1 MPSGQRILT
10 EKLPSLK
17 GQAELVFKEVFK
29 IMLNCSLLDLLFLW
43 FRKPVCCK
51 LDYFNYSSVKYVG
64 LSLKKKKKEFN
75 FCGLWKSEKPKAQ
88 LKADSLGENFSLF
101 FPSNRIFL
109 NVCLMGS
116 WSPKAE
122 VRCPIS
128 SFFFPLGTPCFQK
141 ALAI

>member
-64 LSLKKKKKEFN
+64 LSLKKKKKSLISVAYESQ
-75 FCGLWKSEKPKAQ
+75 KS
-88 LKADSLGENFSLF
+88 
-101 FPSNRIFL
+101 
-109 NVCLMGS
+109 
-116 WSPKAE
+116 
-122 VRCPIS
+122 
-128 SFFFPLGTPCFQK
+128 QK
-141 ALAI
+141 HS